1 MSPKQVDRHGER
13 YPAPEELCCSESGW
27 IDWPAPVT
35 WRKSFFLHHL
45 GYGKTGPAAQ
55 SSNSPPVWTGISTI
69 RGKPSSAQRK
79 DTDEWFDLSDHREEI
94 RSKLE
99 NLSPRGTNTWV
110 ARKNNQ
116 KWGFSRKIA
125 DPVSCGT
132 FPRAEGLILLLIVG
146 TSDTYLQELS
156 SKTIAK
162 TARALPTERWMK
174 GTTGL
179 YRTVWIQWPGSS
191 DPQQ

>member
-1 MSPKQVDRHGER
+1 MEKLVQQHRAPTPHLYGLVSPLLGVSLPLLKERTQMSGLTWVTIER
-13 YPAPEELCCSESGW
+13 RWGVSWKISVLEAQIHELQ
-27 IDWPAPVT
+27 
-35 WRKSFFLHHL
+35 
-45 GYGKTGPAAQ
+45 GKT
-55 SSNSPPVWTGISTI
+55 I
-69 RGKPSSAQRK
+69 
-79 DTDEWFDLSDHREEI
+79 
-94 RSKLE
+94 
-99 NLSPRGTNTWV
+99 
-110 ARKNNQ
+110 KN
-116 KWGFSRKIA
+116 GVFPRKIA

-156 SKTIAK
+156 SKTIAR